1 MAPQTFQVIYVDFD
15 FSGADLTHYE
25 QDTLTAEIIGTHW
38 QADDEEDLTEEIT
51 SATGWCI
58 KSLDF
63 QRVLA

>member
-1 MAPQTFQVIYVDFD
+1 MALQTFQVIYVEFDFD
-15 FSGADLTHYE
+15 GAELAHFD
-25 QDTLTAEIIGTHW
+25 QDMIAADIIGTHW

-51 SATGWCI
+51 NATGWCI

>member
-1 MAPQTFQVIYVDFD
+1 MAPQTFQVTYVEFDFD
-15 FSGADLTHYE
+15 GAELAHFDQDLI
-25 QDTLTAEIIGTHW
+25 TAEIIGTHW

-58 KSLDF
+58 KSLNF

>member
-15 FSGADLTHYE
+15 FDGANLTHYE
-25 QDTLTAEIIGTHW
+25 QDTLTAENIGTHW